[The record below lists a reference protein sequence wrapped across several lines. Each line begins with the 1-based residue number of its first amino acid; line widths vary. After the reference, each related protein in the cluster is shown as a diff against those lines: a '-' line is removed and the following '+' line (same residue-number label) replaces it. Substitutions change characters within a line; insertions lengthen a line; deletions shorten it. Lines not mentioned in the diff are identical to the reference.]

1 MAENLA
7 KNTLQIENV
16 NRQNYFSLMQSLENA
31 RSGAKFFKLLKEALN
46 EGYPVDYAPEGYP
59 TLLYTARENTRDFP
73 LKGRFAESC
82 SPEFLGRFTSK
93 NYMRR

>member
-1 MAENLA
+1 MAENLAKNLA

-59 TLLYTARENTRDFP
+59 TLLYTARENTRDFSRGMVAGGHYL
-73 LKGRFAESC
+73 LK
-82 SPEFLGRFTSK
+82 
-93 NYMRR
+93 